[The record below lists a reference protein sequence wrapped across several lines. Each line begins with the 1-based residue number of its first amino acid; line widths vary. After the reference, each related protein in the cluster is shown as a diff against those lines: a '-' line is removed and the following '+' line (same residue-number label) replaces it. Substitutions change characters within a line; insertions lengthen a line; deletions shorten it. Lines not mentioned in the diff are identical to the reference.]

1 MANALAFPHPEVK
14 QKSAN
19 APTSLKYIQKCF
31 DAGSNSVFFEETW
44 DSSLGVF
51 GHFDEELQ
59 TLKERVSK
67 LEKGGTTC
75 SVKIYDLPSDMYNL
89 KFPIDVILKTV
100 DDEILALIP
109 ELELRGEG
117 VIEAEALTDLKNELI
132 DLFEYLNT
140 IQDKNLGKS
149 PRRWKKIINSFVE
162 KQDGD

>member
-1 MANALAFPHPEVK
+1 MSNSLAFNACLK
-14 QKSAN
+14 QKPAN
-19 APTSLKYIQKCF
+19 LPVSIATIERGF
-31 DAGSNSVFFEETW
+31 DASPTNATIEQIW
-44 DSSLGVF
+44 DSSLGVYSHLS
-51 GHFDEELQ
+51 GELQ
-59 TLKERVSK
+59 SLKERVSK
-67 LEKGGTTC
+67 LERGANAC
-75 SVKIYDLPSDMYNL
+75 SVKIYDLASDMYNL
-89 KFPIDVILKTV
+89 KFPVDVILRIV